1 MDLGTC
7 LFPIRN
13 IEQWNLKVVV
23 ITNEFRYPSNSK
35 VYEKEPRYINETSLK
50 RANFANPLARR
61 CIEVPLIINFV
72 LEVFKT
78 FKWAL
83 LGVFIFFVIL
93 SFLDP
98 SRPVFEYLARLW
110 CVKL

>member
-1 MDLGTC
+1 M
-7 LFPIRN
+7 
-13 IEQWNLKVVV
+13 ESQYNLSLNNKVLV
-23 ITNEFRYPSNSK
+23 ITNEFRYPINSK
-35 VYEKEPRYINETSLK
+35 VYEKEPRYSETSLK

-78 FKWAL
+78 FKRAL
-83 LGVFIFFVIL
+83 LRVFIFFVIL

-98 SRPVFEYLARLW
+98 SRPVFFFT
-110 CVKL
+110 